1 MQAGGRTV
9 VWYSPTWSR
18 ELYDQFNARVARK
31 GQDKQPQIYRLVSPN
46 TIDEA
51 IIETLREKGDAQ
63 HEMTRVMS
71 NYRKLI
77 A

>member
-1 MQAGGRTV
+1 
-9 VWYSPTWSR
+9 
-18 ELYDQFNARVARK
+18 L
-31 GQDKQPQIYRLVSPN
+31 ISPN

-51 IIETLREKGDAQ
+51 IIETLREKGDSQ

-71 NYRKLI
+71 NYRKLL